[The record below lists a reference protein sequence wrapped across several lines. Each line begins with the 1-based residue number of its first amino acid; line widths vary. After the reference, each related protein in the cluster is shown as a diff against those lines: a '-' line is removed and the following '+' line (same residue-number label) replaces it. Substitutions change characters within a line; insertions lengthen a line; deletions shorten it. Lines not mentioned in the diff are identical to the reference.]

1 MDGLTPQQIKF
12 LEHYLDVKSD
22 TFGNALQSALL
33 AGYSREYAESITTK
47 DLKWLSEYGGDAKR
61 LLKAERNLE
70 QLLDQDEDLKV
81 KADITKFVAGT
92 LGKKKYSSRQE
103 LTGKDGKDLIPK
115 PIMDLDA
122 IQQDN
127 SDNKNSETE
136 QENSGNTG
144 RDISE

>member
-1 MDGLTPQQIKF
+1 MEELTPQQIKF

-33 AGYSREYAESITTK
+33 AGYSQEYAESITTK
-47 DLKWLSEYGGDAKR
+47 NLKWLSEYGGDAKR

-92 LGKKKYSSRQE
+92 LGKKKYSTRQE

-136 QENSGNTG
+136 QENKGNTG